1 MAEVNEKIDEI
12 LKTVTSLDRR
22 MKQFEDTFR
31 AFESRV
37 ENNTTKIGEIQA
49 EHIKLREM
57 IYNNQDELEKMRQEK
72 EEILEET
79 KKATLSR
86 ELYSKRFNYLIHGIP
101 ESTGNAW
108 ETRQQTERLFR
119 KFVVEGLQIEDPS
132 SIKLADIHRLPQHP
146 VYDSNQHKVNRPI
159 IIKFMDVFDKQKFVA
174 NLKHHK
180 CYNKNR
186 ARSSQYVYATE
197 HLPIELQNQ
206 KKKLIPLYKEAKK
219 EQKKNCLENC
229 RL

>member
-1 MAEVNEKIDEI
+1 MYRKKNNLNHDQRKALTELRSMIRNNEIVICRANKDGKIVIITHDDYKAVMNTQLEKFEEV
-12 LKTVTSLDRR
+12 S
-22 MKQFEDTFR
+22 
-31 AFESRV
+31 
-37 ENNTTKIGEIQA
+37 IQA
-49 EHIKLREM
+49 KNLQAYFNEIRPDCKKMLINLFENGCISKDLREM

-108 ETRQQTERLFR
+108 ETRQQIERLFR

-146 VYDSNQHKVNRPI
+146 VYDSKI
-159 IIKFMDVFDKQKFVA
+159 
-174 NLKHHK
+174 
-180 CYNKNR
+180 
-186 ARSSQYVYATE
+186 
-197 HLPIELQNQ
+197 
-206 KKKLIPLYKEAKK
+206 
-219 EQKKNCLENC
+219 
-229 RL
+229 